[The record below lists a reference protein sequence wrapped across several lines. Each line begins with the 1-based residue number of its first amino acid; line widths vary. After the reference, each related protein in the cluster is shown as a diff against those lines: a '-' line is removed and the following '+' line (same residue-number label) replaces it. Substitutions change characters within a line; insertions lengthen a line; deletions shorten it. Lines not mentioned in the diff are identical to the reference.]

1 MMSLEAYGLT
11 AKLEILY
18 FTDPFCSWCWA
29 SEPQLY
35 RLRERYR
42 GQLTVRNVM
51 GGLVEDMSHFYDAVN
66 QIGSTAQVAPH
77 WREVCQRTGQP
88 IDERVME
95 DIVDPHWSTW
105 PACIAVKAAQLQ
117 GDAIGDKYLRRL
129 RRAIM
134 TERVNVSERDAQLRL
149 AQDVE
154 GLNVEQL
161 QEALDNG
168 AAMQAFVADRQLMRE
183 YGATGFP
190 TLLFLNHNG
199 PDGPTGMLVNGYRS
213 SETYDQVV
221 QRVAPELQPQPPRPI
236 PEMLAEY
243 GPMTT
248 RELAEVVGKAPNELM
263 AALSQSMQELGLRRI
278 EVPHGELWT
287 LA

>member
-1 MMSLEAYGLT
+1 MKQTQAFGLT

-51 GGLVEDMSHFYDAVN
+51 GGLVEDMARFYDAVN

-77 WREVCQRTGQP
+77 WREVCERTGQP

-95 DIVDPHWSTW
+95 DIDDPHWSTW

-117 GDAIGDKYLRRL
+117 GDEIGDKYLRRL

-149 AQDVE
+149 AEDVA
-154 GLNVEQL
+154 GLNVDQL

-168 AAMQAFVADRQLMRE
+168 AVMQAFVADRRLMLE

-190 TLLFLNHNG
+190 TLLFLNHEG

-221 QRVAPELQPQPPRPI
+221 ERVAPGLQAQTPRPI

-248 RELAEVVGKAPNELM
+248 RELAEVVGKDAQALAAEL
-263 AALSQSMQELGLRRI
+263 SETMQELGLRRI
-278 EVPHGELWT
+278 EVPHG
-287 LA
+287 